1 MPLGTDGS
9 AASLCSPSGDK
20 RLPERLRHEVP
31 VVVVVV
37 VVVVSM
43 VVVVVVV
50 EVVVVVLAAAAQS

>member
-37 VVVVSM
+37 VVVSM

>member
-9 AASLCSPSGDK
+9 AVSLCSPSGDK

-31 VVVVVV
+31 VVVVV